1 MPAGATYEP
10 IATSTLGTAGF
21 FTFSSIP
28 STYTDLKLVL
38 VGGGDGGTVAVRLQF
53 NSDTGFNYSNTV
65 LIGDGASATSTRQTG
80 TQNISTGNFD
90 MPNAASAIGVFIIDI
105 FSYAGST
112 NKTVLETNA
121 GDRNGS
127 GNVSR
132 NVGLWRSTSAINSIY
147 LSGGRNFAVGT
158 MATLYGIKA
167 A

>member
-10 IATSTLGTAGF
+10 IATSTLSTAGF
-21 FTFSSIP
+21 FAFSSIP
-28 STYTDLKLVL
+28 STYTDLRLVI
-38 VGGGDGGTVAVRLQF
+38 VGGGDGGTMAVRLQF

-65 LIGDGASATSTRQTG
+65 LTGDGASATSTRQSAV
-80 TQNISTGNFD
+80 QNISTGNFD
-90 MPNAASAIGVFIIDI
+90 MPNAASAIGLFMIDI

-112 NKTVLETNA
+112 NKTVLETNS

-132 NVGLWRSTSAINSIY
+132 NVGLWRSTAAINRIDV
-147 LSGGRNFAVGT
+147 SGGRNFAVGT
-158 MATLYGIKA
+158 TATLYGIKA